1 MDINLIE
8 QHGFKLIEK
17 IDDTLRTEVWK
28 ATQLELDRVVCLQI
42 LKKEAAQNPIE
53 LEHFLMIAR
62 IFAKV
67 KSDAVAAVFDIVST
81 PAVHYV
87 VMEFVDGP
95 TVGSL
100 VTNGRRLSEDH
111 ILQIGASL
119 AHCLEQLWHKDHL
132 IHRNLKGD
140 TVLIDQ
146 RGVAK
151 LTDFS
156 LAVKATQDL
165 TALDGGNIVGT
176 PSFIAPEYAQGVH
189 NLTTQADMYSF
200 GALMYQLATGQA
212 PFASLNAVDAISA
225 QIRGQVPPPHKLN
238 KGISIGFSWFVHRL
252 LMKNPNNRYA
262 DWREVLQD
270 IHLVTQGEAP
280 TGIKTEEQF
289 FSTINAKPL
298 LDAMEG
304 IEEDEE
310 VEESSHIGHKVRVKS
325 SVQHLTQFE
334 EEHNRDIRRSA
345 NQFAAFM
352 IVLLLV
358 WFLGFFW
365 YRGVWEP
372 EQQRISKAMALK
384 KDVVV
389 DSPSMVVVTK
399 GPSSNNGGEARTEGG
414 EGVTKQPSVTPP
426 VPRPPTPEP
435 EPKHEVKP
443 EPKPEV
449 TPVVAPI
456 EPPVQEPVEMPD
468 SLRQALVA
476 AAKSGDLS
484 ALKIAFENDESK
496 FKKREKM
503 RIILR
508 RAPDFATLIGQAM
521 ESKKDQPISFLW
533 RGKSRIVVPR
543 DISSL
548 SVTLEANGRRQ
559 EINFSDL
566 TPDEMVSLITKPQMD
581 AEALSYCLLL
591 FKSTQKSEI
600 SDYARRCPPF
610 QDILVE
616 AAKE

>member
-1 MDINLIE
+1 MDKNLIE
-8 QHGFKLIEK
+8 QQGFTLIEQ
-17 IDDTLRTEVWK
+17 IDDTIHTEVWK
-28 ATQLELDRVVCLQI
+28 ATQRELDRVVCLQI
-42 LKKEAAQNPIE
+42 LKLEAAQNPVE

-81 PAVHYV
+81 PTVHYV

-100 VTNGRRLSEDH
+100 VTNGRHLSEEH

-119 AHCLEQLWHKDHL
+119 AHCLEQLWHKDQL

-156 LAVKATQDL
+156 LAIKANQDL
-165 TALDGGNIVGT
+165 TTLDGGNIVGT
-176 PSFIAPEYAQGVH
+176 PSFIAPEYAKGVK

-200 GALMYQLATGQA
+200 GALMYQLATGHA
-212 PFASLNAVDAISA
+212 PFSTLNAVDALSA
-225 QIRGQVPPPHKLN
+225 QILGQVPPPHKLN
-238 KGISIGFSWFVHRL
+238 KDISIGFSWFVHRL

-262 DWREVLQD
+262 NWREVLLD
-270 IHLVTQGEAP
+270 IHLVSQGEAP
-280 TGIKTEEQF
+280 AGIKTEEQY
-289 FSTINAKPL
+289 FSTISSKPL

-304 IEEDEE
+304 IEEKEE
-310 VEESSHIGHKVRVKS
+310 VATPSPKGQKVRVKS
-325 SVQHLTQFE
+325 KGHHVAQFE
-334 EEHNRDIRRSA
+334 EEHNREIRRSA

-352 IVLLLV
+352 IVLLLA
-358 WFLGFFW
+358 WFVGFFW
-365 YRGVWEP
+365 YRGVWQP
-372 EQQRISKAMALK
+372 ELNRISKAMTLK
-384 KDVVV
+384 QDVVLLPPAKV
-389 DSPSMVVVTK
+389 GVTK
-399 GPSSNNGGEARTEGG
+399 EHSSANGDGAKTEGA
-414 EGVTKQPSVTPP
+414 EGVTKPATVTPP

-435 EPKHEVKP
+435 KPEVKP

-449 TPVVAPI
+449 TPVVAPV

-468 SLRQALVA
+468 SLRQALRT
-476 AAKSGDLS
+476 AAKAGDLS
-484 ALKIAFENDESK
+484 VLKKTFENDESK
-496 FKKREKM
+496 FIKREKM
-503 RIILR
+503 KIILQ
-508 RAPDFATLIGQAM
+508 RAPAYSTLIAQAM

-543 DISSL
+543 AVTET

-559 EINFSDL
+559 EINFTDL
-566 TPDEMVSLITKPQMD
+566 TPDEMVSLSRKPHND

-591 FKSTQKSEI
+591 MKSSRKSEI
-600 SDYARRCPPF
+600 SQYAFRCQPF
-610 QDILVE
+610 QNILLE
-616 AAKE
+616 AQKE

>member
-1 MDINLIE
+1 MDKNLIE
-8 QHGFKLIEK
+8 QQGFTLIEQ
-17 IDDTLRTEVWK
+17 IDNTIHTEVWK
-28 ATQLELDRVVCLQI
+28 ATQRELDRVVCLQI
-42 LKKEAAQNPIE
+42 LKLDAAQNPVE

-100 VTNGRRLSEDH
+100 VTNGHHLSEEH

-119 AHCLEQLWHKDHL
+119 AHCLEQLWHKDQ
-132 IHRNLKGD
+132 IVHRNLKGD

-156 LAVKATQDL
+156 LAIKATQDL

-176 PSFIAPEYAQGVH
+176 PSFIAPEYAQGAR
-189 NLTTQADMYSF
+189 NLTTQADMYSL
-200 GALMYQLATGQA
+200 GALLYQLATGHA
-212 PFASLNAVDAISA
+212 PFATLNAVDALYA

-238 KGISIGFSWFVHRL
+238 KNISIGFSWFVHRL

-262 DWREVLQD
+262 NWHEVLQD
-270 IHLVTQGEAP
+270 IHLVSQGEAP
-280 TGIKTEEQF
+280 AGIKTEEQF
-289 FSTINAKPL
+289 FSTIDSKPL

-304 IEEDEE
+304 IEEEEE
-310 VEESSHIGHKVRVKS
+310 VATPTPKGHKVRVKS
-325 SVQHLTQFE
+325 TGQHFAQFE
-334 EEHNRDIRRSA
+334 EEHNREIRRGAS
-345 NQFAAFM
+345 QFAAFM

-358 WFLGFFW
+358 WFTGFFW

-372 EQQRISKAMALK
+372 EMQRISKAMAVK
-384 KDVVV
+384 KDAV
-389 DSPSMVVVTK
+389 SQPPAMVVVTK
-399 GPSSNNGGEARTEGG
+399 GPSSNNGDRVKTEGT
-414 EGVTKQPSVTPP
+414 EGVTKPPTVTPP
-426 VPRPPTPEP
+426 VPQPPPP
-435 EPKHEVKP
+435 EPKPEVKP

-449 TPVVAPI
+449 TPVVAPV

-468 SLRQALVA
+468 SLRQALVT
-476 AAKSGDLS
+476 AAKSGDVS
-484 ALKIAFENDESK
+484 AMKTAFENDASK
-496 FKKREKM
+496 FRKRERM
-503 RIILR
+503 RMILEK
-508 RAPDFATLIGQAM
+508 APDFSSMIGKAM

-543 DISSL
+543 DVSSL

-566 TPDEMVSLITKPQMD
+566 TPDEMVSLITKPHMD
-581 AEALSYCLLL
+581 ADSLSYCLLL
-591 FKSTQKSEI
+591 IKSTQKSEI
-600 SDYARRCPPF
+600 PEYARRCIPF
-610 QDILVE
+610 QDVLLE

>member
-1 MDINLIE
+1 MDKNLIE

-42 LKKEAAQNPIE
+42 LKLEAAQNPVE

-100 VTNGRRLSEDH
+100 VTDGRRLSEEH

-132 IHRNLKGD
+132 VHRNLKGD

-156 LAVKATQDL
+156 LAIKANQDL
-165 TALDGGNIVGT
+165 TDLDGGNIVGT
-176 PSFIAPEYAQGVH
+176 PSFIAPEYAQGVK

-200 GALMYQLATGQA
+200 GALMYQLATGHA
-212 PFASLNAVDAISA
+212 PFASLPAVDALSA
-225 QIRGQVPPPHKLN
+225 QIRSQVPPPHKLN
-238 KGISIGFSWFVHRL
+238 KKISIGFSWFVHRL

-270 IHLVTQGEAP
+270 IHLITQGDAP
-280 TGIKTEEQF
+280 AGIKTEEQY
-289 FSTINAKPL
+289 FSTINSKPL

-304 IEEDEE
+304 LEEEE
-310 VEESSHIGHKVRVKS
+310 EEAVVTSVPKGQKVRVKS
-325 SVQHLTQFE
+325 TGQHFTQFE
-334 EEHNRDIRRSA
+334 EEHNREIRRSA

-352 IVLLLV
+352 IVLLLG
-358 WFLGFFW
+358 WFVGFFW
-365 YRGVWEP
+365 YRGVWQP
-372 EQQRISKAMALK
+372 ELERISKAMALK
-384 KDVVV
+384 KDVVIT
-389 DSPSMVVVTK
+389 PPTQVVVK
-399 GPSSNNGGEARTEGG
+399 K
-414 EGVTKQPSVTPP
+414 VPP
-426 VPRPPTPEP
+426 VVQPPVAPPVASPVVSPPKPKPTPA
-435 EPKHEVKP
+435 
-443 EPKPEV
+443 PEV
-449 TPVVAPI
+449 TPVVVPVEA
-456 EPPVQEPVEMPD
+456 PVQEPIEMPD
-468 SLRQALVA
+468 SLRQALVSA
-476 AAKSGDLS
+476 VKAGDLS
-484 ALKIAFENDESK
+484 ALKAAFEKDEAK
-496 FKKREKM
+496 FLKREKM
-503 RIILR
+503 KIILR
-508 RAPDFATLIGQAM
+508 RAPEYATFISQSM

-543 DISSL
+543 AVTET

-559 EINFSDL
+559 EINFTDL
-566 TPDEMVSLITKPQMD
+566 TPDEMVNLSRKPHND

-591 FKSTQKSEI
+591 MKSTQKSDI
-600 SDYARRCPPF
+600 SQYAFRCPPF

-616 AAKE
+616 AQKE